1 MTDIEKYK
9 DKGAWH
15 RIIARDIEASGETFD
30 SLKIQAIYSDGNK
43 NQRYLIVNYMTEE
56 GIGSYRTSFG
66 NVRTKLEDLE
76 SIFREEALNQIL
88 ER

>member
-1 MTDIEKYK
+1 MTDITKYK

-30 SLKIQAIYSDGNK
+30 QLKILAIYTDSNK
-43 NQRYLIVNYMTEE
+43 GKKYLIVNYMTEE

>member
-9 DKGAWH
+9 DKEAWH
-15 RIIARDIEASGETFD
+15 RIIARDIEAGGETFD
-30 SLKIQAIYSDGNK
+30 VLKIQAIYTDSNK
-43 NQRYLIVNYMTEE
+43 GKKYLIVNYMTEE

-76 SIFREEALNQIL
+76 SIFRENAINQIL

>member
-1 MTDIEKYK
+1 MTDITKYK

-15 RIIARDIEASGETFD
+15 RIIARDIEASGETFE
-30 SLKIQAIYSDGNK
+30 SLKILAIYTDSNK
-43 NQRYLIVNYMTEE
+43 GKKYLIVNYMTEE

-76 SIFREEALNQIL
+76 SIFREEAINQIL

>member
-1 MTDIEKYK
+1 MTEIEKYK
-9 DKGAWH
+9 DKGTWY

-30 SLKIQAIYSDGNK
+30 LLKIQAIYTDSNK
-43 NQRYLIVNYMTEE
+43 GKKYLIVNYMTEE

-76 SIFREEALNQIL
+76 SIFRENAINQIL
-88 ER
+88 E